1 MKFKKLHKN
10 INFNSTLIKAKVMNA
25 LGSTPNKIDDFMLI
39 ADNEIFGTIGGGTLE
54 FQVINESKKLLINNK
69 KENILKI
76 PLGPGIGQCCGGFV
90 EIKLTKHSNFKNAIK
105 NEIFDESDKLDLYI
119 FGAGHIGQSLITKT
133 KFLNFNTFLIDSR
146 ESFLKQNN
154 LSHVNYLLSN
164 KPWEIVNHLNK
175 KSMYVIVTHSH
186 DFDFK
191 IVNEILKINN
201 FSYLGLIGSDTK
213 RNKFYKRLENLG
225 HKKELINQLE
235 CPIGSS
241 IGKSKDPEEISF
253 SILARIIEFK
263 NSYKEDIKNTE
274 KQVNEF

>member
-154 LSHVNYLLSN
+154 FSHINYLLSN
-164 KPWEIVNHLNK
+164 
-175 KSMYVIVTHSH
+175 
-186 DFDFK
+186 
-191 IVNEILKINN
+191 
-201 FSYLGLIGSDTK
+201 
-213 RNKFYKRLENLG
+213 
-225 HKKELINQLE
+225 
-235 CPIGSS
+235 
-241 IGKSKDPEEISF
+241 
-253 SILARIIEFK
+253 
-263 NSYKEDIKNTE
+263 
-274 KQVNEF
+274 

>member
-10 INFNSTLIKAKVMNA
+10 INFNSALIKAKVMNA

-39 ADNEIFGTIGGGTLE
+39 ADNDIFGTIGGGTLE

-69 KENILKI
+69 KESILKV

-90 EIKLTKHSNFKNAIK
+90 EIKLTKHSNFKKAIK
-105 NEIFDESDKLDLYI
+105 NEVFDESDKLDLYI

-133 KFLNFNTFLIDSR
+133 NFLNFNTYLIDSR

-154 LSHVNYLLSN
+154 LKHINYLLSS
-164 KPWEIVNHLNK
+164 KPWQIVNHLNK
-175 KSMYVIVTHSH
+175 KSMYVVVTHSH

-191 IVNEILKINN
+191 IVNEILKNN
-201 FSYLGLIGSDTK
+201 TFSYLGLIGSNTK
-213 RNKFYKRLENLG
+213 KNKFYKRLEQLG
-225 HKKELINQLE
+225 HKKQLINQLE
-235 CPIGSS
+235 CPIGAS

-253 SILARIIEFK
+253 SILARLIKFK
-263 NSYKEDIKNTE
+263 NLYNEDIKKT
-274 KQVNEF
+274 KRQINEF

>member
-10 INFNSTLIKAKVMNA
+10 INFNSALVKAKVMNA
-25 LGSTPNKIDDFMLI
+25 LGSTPNKINDFMLI
-39 ADNEIFGTIGGGTLE
+39 AENDIFGTIGGGTLE
-54 FQVINESKKLLINNK
+54 FQVINEAKKLLINNN
-69 KENILKI
+69 KENSLKI

-90 EIKLTKHSNFKNAIK
+90 EIKLTAHSNFKNAIK
-105 NEIFDESDKLDLYI
+105 NEIFDESNKLDLYI

-133 KFLNFNTFLIDSR
+133 KFLNFNTYLIDSR

-154 LSHVNYLLSN
+154 LKHVNYLLSSR
-164 KPWEIVNHLNK
+164 PWEIVNHLNK

-191 IVNEILKINN
+191 IANEILKINN
-201 FSYLGLIGSDTK
+201 FYYLGLIGSDTK
-213 RNKFYKRLENLG
+213 RNKFYKRLEKLG
-225 HKKELINQLE
+225 HKKQLINQLE
-235 CPIGSS
+235 CPIGAS

-263 NSYKEDIKNTE
+263 NSYNKDIK
-274 KQVNEF
+274 KLKRQVNEF

>member
-1 MKFKKLHKN
+1 M
-10 INFNSTLIKAKVMNA
+10 
-25 LGSTPNKIDDFMLI
+25 
-39 ADNEIFGTIGGGTLE
+39 
-54 FQVINESKKLLINNK
+54 
-69 KENILKI
+69 
-76 PLGPGIGQCCGGFV
+76 
-90 EIKLTKHSNFKNAIK
+90 
-105 NEIFDESDKLDLYI
+105 YI

-154 LSHVNYLLSN
+154 FSHINYLLSN
-164 KPWEIVNHLNK
+164 KPWEIINHLNK

-213 RNKFYKRLENLG
+213 RNKFYKRLKNLG
-225 HKKELINQLE
+225 HKKEIINQLE

-263 NSYKEDIKNTE
+263 NSYKEDIKNIE

>member
-10 INFNSTLIKAKVMNA
+10 INFNSALVKAKVMNA
-25 LGSTPNKIDDFMLI
+25 LGSTPNKINDFMLI
-39 ADNEIFGTIGGGTLE
+39 AENDIFGTIGGGTLE
-54 FQVINESKKLLINNK
+54 FQVINEAKKLLINNN
-69 KENILKI
+69 KENSLKI

-90 EIKLTKHSNFKNAIK
+90 EIKLTAHSNFKNAIK
-105 NEIFDESDKLDLYI
+105 NEIFDESNKLDLYI

-133 KFLNFNTFLIDSR
+133 KFLNFNTYLIDSR

-154 LSHVNYLLSN
+154 LKHVNYLLSSR
-164 KPWEIVNHLNK
+164 PWEIVNHLNK

-191 IVNEILKINN
+191 IANEILKINN
-201 FSYLGLIGSDTK
+201 FYYLGLIGSDTK
-213 RNKFYKRLENLG
+213 RNKFYKRLEKIG
-225 HKKELINQLE
+225 HKKQLINQLE
-235 CPIGSS
+235 CPIGAS

-263 NSYKEDIKNTE
+263 NSYIEDKKNT
-274 KQVNEF
+274 KRQVNEF

>member
-10 INFNSTLIKAKVMNA
+10 INFNSALIKAKVMNA

-39 ADNEIFGTIGGGTLE
+39 AENDIFGTIGGGTLE
-54 FQVINESKKLLINNK
+54 FQVISKAKELLINNK
-69 KENILKI
+69 EENILKV

-105 NEIFDESDKLDLYI
+105 NEVFADINKLDLYI

-133 KFLNFNTFLIDSR
+133 KFLNFNTYLIDSR

-154 LSHVNYLLSN
+154 LKHINYLLSS
-164 KPWEIVNHLNK
+164 KPWEIVSHLND

-186 DFDFK
+186 DYDFK
-191 IVNEILKINN
+191 IVNEILKINS

-213 RNKFYKRLENLG
+213 RSKFYKRLDQLG
-225 HKKELINQLE
+225 HKKQLIDQLE
-235 CPIGSS
+235 CPIGAS
-241 IGKSKDPEEISF
+241 IGKSKDPEEISV

-263 NSYKEDIKNTE
+263 NSYNKDIKKT
-274 KQVNEF
+274 KRQVNEF

>member
-76 PLGPGIGQCCGGFV
+76 PLGPGIGQCCGGF
-90 EIKLTKHSNFKNAIK
+90 
-105 NEIFDESDKLDLYI
+105 DESDKLDLYI

-154 LSHVNYLLSN
+154 LSHINYLLST

-201 FSYLGLIGSDTK
+201 FSYLGLIGSNTK
-213 RNKFYKRLENLG
+213 RKKFYKRLEHLG
-225 HKKELINQLE
+225 HKKQLINQLE

>member
-10 INFNSTLIKAKVMNA
+10 INFNSVLIKAKVMNA
-25 LGSTPNKIDDFMLI
+25 LGSTPNRIDDFMLI
-39 ADNEIFGTIGGGTLE
+39 AENDIFGTIGGGTLE
-54 FQVINESKKLLINNK
+54 FQVINEAKKLLINNN
-69 KENILKI
+69 KENRLKV

-105 NEIFDESDKLDLYI
+105 NEIFDEYNKLDLCI

-133 KFLNFNTFLIDSR
+133 KFLNFNTYLIDSR

-154 LSHVNYLLSN
+154 LKHINYLLSS
-164 KPWEIVNHLNK
+164 KPWEIISHLNE
-175 KSMYVIVTHSH
+175 KSVYVVVTHSH

-201 FSYLGLIGSDTK
+201 FVYLGLIGSDTK
-213 RNKFYKRLENLG
+213 RNKFYKRLEKLG
-225 HKKELINQLE
+225 HKKQLISQLE
-235 CPIGSS
+235 CPIGAS

-253 SILARIIEFK
+253 SILSRIIEFK
-263 NSYKEDIKNTE
+263 NSYKKDIK
-274 KQVNEF
+274 KIKRQVNEF